1 MFFFQPMSVGAVL
14 MIRRVPR
21 SLSQP
26 SIRTHALIVGVAF
39 AALPDDEA
47 GPGAGKKTFAFAAG
61 DAALA
66 RDPAVAKPMLKPT
79 SAKSAQP
86 ADVRR
91 ETRSFTQS
99 ASAVCTSL

>member
-1 MFFFQPMSVGAVL
+1 
-14 MIRRVPR
+14 MIRTFPR

-26 SIRTHALIVGVAF
+26 SIRTHAVIVDVAL
-39 AALPDDEA
+39 APLPDDES
-47 GPGAGKKTFAFAAG
+47 GPGEGRKTFPFGEG
-61 DAALA
+61 DAAPA

-91 ETRSFTQS
+91 ETRSSTRF
-99 ASAVCTSL
+99 ASATKASL